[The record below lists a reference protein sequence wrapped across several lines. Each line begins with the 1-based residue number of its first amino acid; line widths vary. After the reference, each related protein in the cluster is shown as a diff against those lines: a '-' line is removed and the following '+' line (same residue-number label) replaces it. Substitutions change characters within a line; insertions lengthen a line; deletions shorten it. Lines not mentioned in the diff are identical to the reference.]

1 MTLHDR
7 LPRANRGAQDRLKGE
22 HKTMALVTIKALS
35 AYLTVKESTLYSW
48 VHNGTIPFHKLNGLI
63 RFDLDEIHS
72 WVKAS
77 RITSTDSIGSL
88 KKKTSSQNIERI
100 VRTSIDTA
108 KGISYNLSNG
118 KPGQRQGLR
127 EEV

>member
-1 MTLHDR
+1 
-7 LPRANRGAQDRLKGE
+7 
-22 HKTMALVTIKALS
+22 MALVTIKDLS

-63 RFDLDEIHS
+63 RFDLDEIQT
-72 WVKAS
+72 WVKTS
-77 RITSTDSIGSL
+77 KITSTDSIGSL
-88 KKKTSSQNIERI
+88 KKKSSSHDVERI
-100 VRTSIDTA
+100 VRKSIDSA
-108 KGISYNLSNG
+108 KGIGYNISNG